1 VIDTSTV
8 PKPARVVDKL
18 TVAVRDLV
26 DAGIIKPYCGDKETY
41 ILVGAHL
48 KANGLT
54 VPSER
59 SWRRHINRL
68 RPLWRLNAK
77 RAA

>member
-1 VIDTSTV
+1 MTET
-8 PKPARVVDKL
+8 KPARVLDKL
-18 TVAVRDLV
+18 TAAVRALV
-26 DAGIIKPYCGDKETY
+26 DAGILKSVAGDKEAY
-41 ILVGAHL
+41 ILAAAHL
-48 KANGLT
+48 KADGLT

-68 RPLWRLNAK
+68 RPLWRLNGK

>member
-1 VIDTSTV
+1 MTDNSTV
-8 PKPARVVDKL
+8 PNPARVLDKL
-18 TVAVRDLV
+18 MGALNEVVT
-26 DAGIIKPYCGDKETY
+26 AGLLKPYAPDKEAY
-41 ILVGAHL
+41 IQAAAHL
-48 KANGLT
+48 KANGLS

>member
-1 VIDTSTV
+1 MTGST
-8 PKPARVVDKL
+8 PARVLDKL
-18 TVAVRDLV
+18 MAAIRELVA
-26 DAGIIKPYCGDKETY
+26 AGILKSVAGDKEAY
-41 ILVGAHL
+41 ILAAAHL

-68 RPLWRLNAK
+68 RPIWRMNAK
-77 RAA
+77 RVA

>member
-1 VIDTSTV
+1 MTDNT
-8 PKPARVVDKL
+8 PARVLDKL
-18 TVAVRDLV
+18 MATVRELV
-26 DAGIIKPYCGDKETY
+26 HAGLLKPYCGDKEAY

-48 KANGLT
+48 KAEGLA

-68 RPLWRLNAK
+68 RPIWRMNAK
-77 RAA
+77 RVA